1 MPIEIHCSSDIDDHG
16 EERTRP
22 KKTPHPVVREQDCHY
37 ISKPEHLAAMLHLKV
52 FRTSTPAG
60 ASRRS
65 FLEEENEQPTPSR
78 NISPPPYKVDKRL
91 LGRELLES
99 QHEARMQALAS
110 KKKRR
115 AQAKVSTRTAMASE
129 IKRQEAHLLKVL
141 EAIRCTRDDKERL
154 KATEED
160 IADRIQQRSDEK
172 MRVSLDRPLDPG
184 RYPQS
189 REQIIEWALMVAAQ
203 PDRVVQ
209 KELFGLLDQV
219 SKFMVLYGGAERAAT
234 TAGRGRNSL
243 EQSRGSKAEFLE
255 MLQNI
260 RQPGEDDHLSL
271 SEKLAKQEARGLARF
286 VVAICPSTSLQA
298 VSGSARVRRTVNR
311 RTIIARFTSRPSQR
325 IGTSIPTIHEGGRHD
340 RGATSPRGGA
350 KAQQR
355 QARPSQLTQRPQSA
369 SATSPVSRRSRDES
383 PPRNLVPTPPSTSRR
398 PSSSSMSGG
407 IKFSRASRNL
417 MGHVTPEVEVK
428 PAATVPVTFNSTP
441 NSAPKMRMMS
451 VMSTQINA
459 AGDLEDVIMT
469 KLQRVEGDSGRLEK
483 KVLPS
488 TAEKR
493 DDSDEE
499 SDEESIEESIEESVD
514 EGSLNEK
521 EDDKNIYESPRWPRP
536 DSAPALKRYTNN
548 PEYKW
553 DSNDFY
559 SYNDMLGVDEF
570 HEGAVKVYNQNH
582 ESREAAIDAQRQ
594 LIAETTSET
603 NLALDKLIARF
614 VKHHAV
620 RDSHLAAMVH
630 RLGDKDFHRPDVM
643 ARLRKA
649 VSAKVEAGSMHQNV
663 LDELQQLSNL
673 VKYSIHTTRMKHL
686 VKNKWFM
693 KVIHSLHNY
702 KQNAKKATVPA
713 TLPRFLLAAS
723 TLLVNNE
730 AIDESLFYML
740 VEKLIAPQ
748 DHKDVIVHRSLS
760 MFRTSIG
767 LSAEHFSEYLERRSI
782 TACPELLTELQELRR
797 KRDRKLRV
805 QQESREKTG
814 TTATNTLPLA
824 TPQCEEELA
833 VRVDGDVAVH
843 NISTRIS
850 ESAPTSLFASSTS
863 PLGARPCT
871 SQNDSSALPPQQT
884 APRPPCRGS
893 SVLVRHLGI

>member
-1 MPIEIHCSSDIDDHG
+1 
-16 EERTRP
+16 
-22 KKTPHPVVREQDCHY
+22 
-37 ISKPEHLAAMLHLKV
+37 
-52 FRTSTPAG
+52 
-60 ASRRS
+60 
-65 FLEEENEQPTPSR
+65 
-78 NISPPPYKVDKRL
+78 
-91 LGRELLES
+91 
-99 QHEARMQALAS
+99 
-110 KKKRR
+110 
-115 AQAKVSTRTAMASE
+115 
-129 IKRQEAHLLKVL
+129 
-141 EAIRCTRDDKERL
+141 
-154 KATEED
+154 
-160 IADRIQQRSDEK
+160 
-172 MRVSLDRPLDPG
+172 
-184 RYPQS
+184 
-189 REQIIEWALMVAAQ
+189 MVAAQ

-234 TAGRGRNSL
+234 TVGRGRNSL
-243 EQSRGSKAEFLE
+243 EQSRGRKCGAMAAIVCMHTGCWCDGGFAYGLLILMFVAGSKAEFLE

-260 RQPGEDDHLSL
+260 RQPGEDDYLSL

-521 EDDKNIYESPRWPRP
+521 EDEKNIYESPRRPRP

-570 HEGAVKVYNQNH
+570 HEV
-582 ESREAAIDAQRQ
+582 SR
-594 LIAETTSET
+594 
-603 NLALDKLIARF
+603 
-614 VKHHAV
+614 
-620 RDSHLAAMVH
+620 
-630 RLGDKDFHRPDVM
+630 
-643 ARLRKA
+643 
-649 VSAKVEAGSMHQNV
+649 AKCN
-663 LDELQQLSNL
+663 
-673 VKYSIHTTRMKHL
+673 
-686 VKNKWFM
+686 
-693 KVIHSLHNY
+693 
-702 KQNAKKATVPA
+702 
-713 TLPRFLLAAS
+713 
-723 TLLVNNE
+723 
-730 AIDESLFYML
+730 
-740 VEKLIAPQ
+740 
-748 DHKDVIVHRSLS
+748 
-760 MFRTSIG
+760 
-767 LSAEHFSEYLERRSI
+767 
-782 TACPELLTELQELRR
+782 
-797 KRDRKLRV
+797 
-805 QQESREKTG
+805 
-814 TTATNTLPLA
+814 
-824 TPQCEEELA
+824 
-833 VRVDGDVAVH
+833 
-843 NISTRIS
+843 
-850 ESAPTSLFASSTS
+850 
-863 PLGARPCT
+863 
-871 SQNDSSALPPQQT
+871 
-884 APRPPCRGS
+884 
-893 SVLVRHLGI
+893 